1 MNFVPNQSP
10 SQCHDIIST
19 QEDDVLRILI
29 ATDNHLGV
37 WENDEVRKNDSFDTF
52 NEILELAAK
61 HNVDFILLGGDLF
74 HENKPSS
81 NSVVRAID
89 SLSRYCLNDR
99 SIHFQIL
106 GDQKVN
112 FTTGRVNFEN
122 PNYNI
127 GLPVFTIHGNHDDP
141 TGTNNLSAVDILAT
155 GSLVNY
161 FGKTQIS
168 GTGTGKIR
176 ISPIYIK
183 KGNTKVALYG
193 LGNIRDERLGRL
205 FSSPNNIEWVRPK
218 STAQSDGGDWFNMFI
233 LHQNRT
239 SHSQG
244 AKNYVKESSLA
255 SFLDL
260 VIWGHEHECLADPW
274 RSNEDYVIIQPGS
287 SVATALSEGESKP
300 KHVVILEVTGQHSKP
315 KWRTEKHRL
324 ETVRPFLF
332 ESVVLKGNVS
342 EKTALLG
349 GVDDGTLQKE
359 ITEFLEHK
367 VEAMIRQA
375 ERKRG
380 PRTPS
385 LPLVR
390 LRVDYTGFTTINT
403 QRFGQKFVG
412 KVANPH
418 DIVIWYKSPARRT
431 AKPDA
436 GATNLSEDKRI
447 EDLIS
452 SHLAAALELLPEPEL
467 TDALTR
473 YVRKDE
479 KTVFKE
485 TITEALKETQKEA
498 LKKTPVLEEDPD
510 SLGESNMYRSEK
522 PEEGEGVLIIN
533 AIKEATIGRKARLEV
548 RSALLHA
555 QGAAEERNANPNL
568 SSNPNA
574 YVHESG
580 GLDSNEKPNTEV
592 TKGSSRRGRGR
603 RTNAAVVSGSGTRA
617 RNKLQTSRQRPVADE
632 DSEDAED
639 SVIRDSEEEMEPNWQ
654 LKSNGSK
661 RKSKKQKQAS
671 PSREASMD
679 QDNWGNGGGGG
690 SGYIASEQVS
700 RWGTLK

>member
-1 MNFVPNQSP
+1 MYQDIEGVP
-10 SQCHDIIST
+10 T
-19 QEDDVLRILI
+19 QENDILRILI

-52 NEILELAAK
+52 DEILELATK
-61 HNVDFILLGGDLF
+61 HNVDLVLLGGDLF

-89 SLSRYCLNDR
+89 SLSRYCLNDQ
-99 SIHFQIL
+99 SIKFQVL
-106 GDQKVN
+106 GNQKLN

-168 GTGTGKIR
+168 GTGAGTIR

-205 FSSPNNIEWVRPK
+205 FSSPNSIEWDRPK
-218 STAQSDGGDWFNMFI
+218 PTSESSDGSDWFHMFI

-255 SFLDL
+255 DFLDL
-260 VIWGHEHECLADPW
+260 VVWGHEHECLADPW
-274 RSNEDYVIIQPGS
+274 RSTKDYVIIQPGS

-324 ETVRPFLF
+324 ETVRPFFF
-332 ESVVLKGNVS
+332 ESVVLKGNIS
-342 EKTALLG
+342 EKSALLG
-349 GVDDGTLQKE
+349 GVDDGSLQKE
-359 ITEFLEHK
+359 ITYFLEQK
-367 VEAMIRQA
+367 VETLIRQA

-418 DIVIWYKSPARRT
+418 DIVIWYKSPARR
-431 AKPDA
+431 APKPDS
-436 GATNLSEDKRI
+436 GAPNGSNVTEEKRI

-473 YVRKDE
+473 YVHKDE
-479 KTVFKE
+479 KSVFKD
-485 TITEALKETQKEA
+485 TISEALNETQKEA
-498 LKKTPVLEEDPD
+498 LKKTAAAEEGD
-510 SLGESNMYRSEK
+510 SMGESQGK
-522 PEEGEGVLIIN
+522 LQEGEGVVIIN
-533 AIKEATIGRKARLEV
+533 AIKEATMGRKARLEV
-548 RSALLHA
+548 RSALLQAH
-555 QGAAEERNANPNL
+555 GAAQERNGGAGVI
-568 SSNPNA
+568 SNDEPIA
-574 YVHESG
+574 EAI
-580 GLDSNEKPNTEV
+580 
-592 TKGSSRRGRGR
+592 GSSRRGSRR
-603 RTNAAVVSGSGTRA
+603 RTNAGSGTRTRKA
-617 RNKLQTSRQRPVADE
+617 SRKDQNEEE
-632 DSEDAED
+632 DSFMH
-639 SVIRDSEEEMEPNWQ
+639 DSEEERVGNGPPT
-654 LKSNGSK
+654 SNRST
-661 RKSKKQKQAS
+661 RKSKKLKQAS
-671 PSREASMD
+671 ESPEPSMD
-679 QDNWGNGGGGG
+679 EDDDWGGGGEG
-690 SGYIASEQVS
+690 GRGYLASEQVS